1 MRVLCIDPG
10 AKPGFCLTQNGGI
23 QCLGWEDDGEY
34 DDVDELVIE
43 DQFAAAYIYR
53 DGKRVKVSRKSQM
66 TLAHTAGRLLERYS
80 AERKYRIA
88 PDAWRRILWPGAV
101 RLTKKVVLARLTPE
115 YGHSVAGFPKT
126 HQGDVLEAI
135 GISQAW
141 AKLTAKQKEAFR
153 VE

>member
-10 AKPGFCLTQNGGI
+10 AKPGFCLTVGGI
-23 QCLGWEDDGEY
+23 IVRVDWESLPAPAL
-34 DDVDELVIE
+34 DELVIE
-43 DQFAAAYIYR
+43 AQFAAAHVYR
-53 DGKRVKVSRKSQM
+53 NGKRVRISRSSQQ
-66 TLAHTAGRLLERYS
+66 TLSFTAGRLFERFP
-80 AERKYRIA
+80 AERKYQIQ

-115 YGHSVAGFPKT
+115 YGHLVAGFPKT
-126 HQGDVLEAI
+126 HQADVLEAI

-141 AKLTAKQKEAFR
+141 AKLTAKQKEQYR